1 MAGQPLSP
9 ATDHRLGG
17 PLPRQ
22 LANQSSS
29 AQTAPGPE
37 GSPTFDPKLRTARGL
52 IVHYNP
58 FREIIR
64 VSRVRELPITHPYAA
79 VLALRLSRATCM
91 PKPRRQR
98 SF

>member
-9 ATDHRLGG
+9 ATRRRLGG

-22 LANQSSS
+22 LANRRSS
-29 AQTAPGPE
+29 APIAPGPE
-37 GSPTFDPKLRTARGL
+37 GSPTFDPCGLIRRGL
-52 IVHYNP
+52 IAYYNP

-64 VSRVRELPITHPYAA
+64 VSGIRELPITHPYAA
-79 VLALRLSRATCM
+79 LLGLRLSRSTCM